1 MKLQLFIIC
10 TSCSLDINIK
20 LLQFL
25 QCTRWHKTSFLFYIH
40 KVEHILLFFFYNN
53 INIKCILYQQEI
65 ATNTRRSTDVNP
77 DVNHAWLGSI
87 WPSAGFVPK
96 SAGFSAE
103 LIPLAMLE
111 VPFLPDCVAI
121 KKFQRKNGTN
131 LILSPVHI
139 IYLLYSSIIETVLS
153 SNFNELFMKMTEHA
167 IFCIFFFLVL
177 IAYKKTEENVQLQ
190 NTVLHAN
197 FFVSFCLKFIFQYLI
212 IFWYI
217 SIKK

>member
-1 MKLQLFIIC
+1 MLQLFIIC
-10 TSCSLDINIK
+10 TSWSLDINIK

-25 QCTRWHKTSFLFYIH
+25 QCTRRHKTTVYFPIFIKLNMYYFFL
-40 KVEHILLFFFYNN
+40 YNN

-77 DVNHAWLGSI
+77 DVNRAWLGSI

-139 IYLLYSSIIETVLS
+139 IYLLALS
-153 SNFNELFMKMTEHA
+153 LKLFYLQTSMSCSWKWQNMQ
-167 IFCIFFFLVL
+167 FF
-177 IAYKKTEENVQLQ
+177 A
-190 NTVLHAN
+190 
-197 FFVSFCLKFIFQYLI
+197 FFSFWC
-212 IFWYI
+212 W
-217 SIKK
+217 